1 MEYSKA
7 LFKIDS
13 ESSLPIHVQIKE
25 QIKLLIGKDFL
36 KPGDILPSTNQLANQ
51 LAINRNTI
59 QSVYSQLKEDGL
71 LTIQRGKGTQVADIE
86 KINQFKAQ
94 NPYFTF
100 LEQIMNQADDA
111 GYPVEKVLLSGF
123 AYIQLFGQPLKK
135 ERRYLFVDCQMSSC
149 IFYLDEIKRMTSAEI
164 HKIDVSTSKDLLMQS
179 LQEADVI
186 ITRSDIAE
194 NLKSYI
200 NDERKKII
208 SVGSTNDVSLL
219 LEMLIQH

>member
-1 MEYSKA
+1 MEYSRA

-13 ESSLPIHVQIKE
+13 DSSLPIHVQIKE
-25 QIKLLIGKDFL
+25 QIKLLIGKDLL

-51 LAINRNTI
+51 LSINRNTI

-71 LTIQRGKGTQVADIE
+71 LTIQRGKGTQVASVE
-86 KINQFKAQ
+86 KINQFKTQ
-94 NPYFTF
+94 NPYFSF
-100 LEQIMNQADDA
+100 LEQIMNKADDA
-111 GYPVEKVLLSGF
+111 GYHVENVLLSGF
-123 AYIQLFGQPLKK
+123 AYIQLFGQPLKR
-135 ERRYLFVDCQMSSC
+135 ERRYLFVECKMSSC

-164 HKIDVSTSKDLLMQS
+164 HKIDVSTSKNALMKS
-179 LQEADVI
+179 LQDADFI

-200 NDERKKII
+200 NDDRKKVI

-219 LEMLIQH
+219 LEMLVPQ